1 VVVRAR
7 KTRRNGRTRIRRP
20 APDFL
25 DELIAEEAKKD
36 RSVPAVVDATY
47 RRRELLR
54 RLVQARIRARL
65 TQAHVAERMHTSQAA
80 IARIESGDLDVRTT
94 TLDRYAA
101 AIGKRIEF
109 RLSAAG

>member
-1 VVVRAR
+1 MLGTAG
-7 KTRRNGRTRIRRP
+7 KTRPKTRPRIRRR

-36 RSVPAVVDATY
+36 RSFPAVVDAIY

-54 RLVQARIRARL
+54 RLVQARIRAGL
-65 TQAHVAERMHTSQAA
+65 TQAHVADRMHTSQAA
-80 IARIESGDLDVRTT
+80 VARIESGDFDVRTT

-109 RLSAAG
+109 RLSAAS

>member
-1 VVVRAR
+1 MVVRAA
-7 KTRRNGRTRIRRP
+7 KTRPETRRRIRRP
-20 APDFL
+20 APDLL
-25 DELIAEEAKKD
+25 DELIAQEAKRD
-36 RSVPAVVDATY
+36 PSFPAAVDAIY

-54 RLVQARIRARL
+54 RLVRARIRAGL

-80 IARIESGDLDVRTT
+80 VARIESGDFDVRTT

-109 RLSAAG
+109 RLSAAS